1 MNRAL
6 LTGAT
11 GAIGPPL
18 LTHLLG
24 CGYQVCAL
32 VRQNVPAGLLPAGIT
47 VIRGDVTDRSTI
59 DKAVAGVD
67 VVFHLA
73 AKLHINDP
81 SPGLKREYQRV
92 NVEGTRCLAEAAR
105 AAGVKRF
112 VFFSTI
118 NVYGPGGLGQFLN
131 EGSPLHPDSFYAETK
146 AQAENIAF
154 AALPAVVL
162 RLAAVYG
169 PNMKGN
175 YLRLLE
181 ALRRRRF
188 AFVGDGLNRR
198 TLVHVQDVCSA
209 AILAAT
215 HPAAPG
221 NIYNVTDGSVHSLE
235 QIVQAMCITLNRN
248 PPRLRLP
255 ANVVRRLA
263 GIIEAAAHCLL
274 RKRVPVR
281 AAVAKLTEDTAVSGT
296 RIIDELGWQ
305 PQYDLFRGWCDTI
318 RGTGRLERENCFFPS
333 LRI

>member
-1 MNRAL
+1 M
-6 LTGAT
+6 
-11 GAIGPPL
+11 
-18 LTHLLG
+18 
-24 CGYQVCAL
+24 
-32 VRQNVPAGLLPAGIT
+32 
-47 VIRGDVTDRSTI
+47 

-81 SPGLKREYQRV
+81 SPKLKLEYQRV

-105 AAGVKRF
+105 AADVKRF
-112 VFFSTI
+112 VLFSTI
-118 NVYGPGGLGQFLN
+118 NVYGPGGPGQFLD

-146 AQAENIAF
+146 AQAEDIAL
-154 AALPAVVL
+154 ATLPTVVL

-221 NIYNVTDGSVHSLE
+221 NIYNVTDGTVHSLE
-235 QIVQAMCITLNRN
+235 QIVQAMCMALNRN

-255 ANVVRRLA
+255 ANMARRLA
-263 GIIEAAAHCLL
+263 GIVEAAARCLL

-281 AAVAKLTEDTAVSGT
+281 TAVAKLTEDTAVSGA

-305 PQYDLFRGWCDTI
+305 PQYDLFRGWCDATPADQAD
-318 RGTGRLERENCFFPS
+318 LNVKAALP
-333 LRI
+333 LL